1 MAEVVQ
7 EPVAQETNPEVV
19 VSEETKETVNKAEFD
34 KVLNQMHEQKRRAKH
49 LEAELEKQKIEKLKE
64 QKDWQTIAELKEK
77 EAQDFSAKYTALS
90 ENLVLDKKFAAVKE
104 AALKQGILPSA
115 IDDLEML
122 DLSAVVVEKTSTG
135 RINVIGA
142 EQLVSGLKLKKAH
155 WFESKGS
162 RINPETP
169 GVISPK
175 SVGWEEVKA
184 AETSWKKNPSRE
196 NEAKYKNA
204 LHEFQ
209 RAN

>member
-1 MAEVVQ
+1 MAEVTQ
-7 EPVAQETNPEVV
+7 ELVAQETNPQNATEV
-19 VSEETKETVNKAEFD
+19 TTETVDKAEFQ
-34 KVLNQMHEQKRRAKH
+34 KVLNQMHEQKKRAKD
-49 LEAELEKQKIEKLKE
+49 LEARLKEAEISKLKE
-64 QKDWQTIAELKEK
+64 QQNWQQIAELKEK
-77 EAQDFSAKYTALS
+77 EAQEISTKYTALS

-115 IDDLEML
+115 IDDLEMI
-122 DLSAVVVEKTSTG
+122 DLSSVVVEKTSTG
-135 RINVIGA
+135 RINVLGA

-155 WFESKGS
+155 WFETKGS

-175 SVGWEEVKA
+175 SVGWEEVKL
-184 AETSWKKNPSRE
+184 AETTWKKNPSKE
-196 NEAKYKNA
+196 NEQKYKNT